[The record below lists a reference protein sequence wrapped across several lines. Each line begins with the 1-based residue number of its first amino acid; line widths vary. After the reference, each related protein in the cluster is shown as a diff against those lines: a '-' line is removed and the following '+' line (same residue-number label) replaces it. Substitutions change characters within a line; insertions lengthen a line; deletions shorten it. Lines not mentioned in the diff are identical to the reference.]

1 VLWGKAIVFGAVSFA
16 ISLPAV
22 FAVFFIGQAI
32 LTGHHLNIALSDP
45 GVLRAL
51 FGAALYL
58 TVIGLFGIGLGAIVR
73 NTAGGIAL
81 LVGLMFMLPP
91 VISLLPTSVQN
102 SVDPYLPANA
112 GGAVWTINPDANT
125 LSPWVGLAV
134 FAGYA
139 ALSIAIAAV
148 LMARRDT

>member
-1 VLWGKAIVFGAVSFA
+1 MFGAVSFV

-22 FAVFFIGQAI
+22 FLVFFIGQAI
-32 LTGHHLNIALSDP
+32 LTGHHLNIALSHP

-51 FGAALYL
+51 IGAALYL
-58 TVIGLFGIGLGAIVR
+58 TVIGLFGLGLGAIVR

-91 VISLLPTSVQN
+91 IISLLPTSVQN

-112 GGAVWTINPDANT
+112 GGAVWTINPDPNT
-125 LSPWVGLAV
+125 LSPWVGLAI

-139 ALSIAIAAV
+139 ALSLAIGAF
-148 LMARRDT
+148 LMTKRDT

>member
-1 VLWGKAIVFGAVSFA
+1 L
-16 ISLPAV
+16 
-22 FAVFFIGQAI
+22 VFFIGQAI
-32 LTGHHLNIALSDP
+32 LTGHHLDVALSHP
-45 GVLRAL
+45 GVPRAL
-51 FGAALYL
+51 IGAALYL
-58 TVIGLFGIGLGAIVR
+58 TAIGLFGLGLGAIVR

-91 VISLLPTSVQN
+91 IISLLPTSVQN

-112 GGAVWTINPDANT
+112 GGAVWTINPDPNT
-125 LSPWVGLAV
+125 LAPWTGLAV

-139 ALSIAIAAV
+139 AVSIAIGAV